1 VLGQVSFLCDFP
13 FFIAGKKG
21 GLRYFMLV
29 KYVAQQEMPNNRCAR
44 HAGKV

>member
-1 VLGQVSFLCDFP
+1 VLEQVSFLCDFP

-29 KYVAQQEMPNNRCAR
+29 NFDAQQEMPNNPCAR
-44 HAGKV
+44 HTGKV